1 MAYDIN
7 KTDGSLLVTVQDGS
21 IESSASSIKL
31 VGKNYTGYGEF
42 IAEDLIHMLENFS
55 NPSAPSSPISGQC
68 WFNTTTNKLNVYDA
82 AGNWK
87 ELGHIVASATEPN
100 AATRRTGDL
109 WWDTATNSMFVW
121 NGTAHVPVGIGSG
134 TTSVRVVTIV
144 DTGGTSHTC
153 LVEQHNNRFVTI
165 MSGDSFTPAASE
177 LQPDNTTIVSEF
189 PTIGKGTNMTNRTDF
204 KFRGTATV
212 AEYADVA
219 ERYKI
224 KAEGTAGD
232 VVMIDYNGDAEIR
245 IADEH
250 ASAYVFGVISTA
262 PALEMNASAG
272 TDATHPYIALAGRVP
287 CKVIGPI
294 QKGQKLVVAGVHP
307 KTSVAIPGVAK
318 AVPFDGSK
326 MDSRFAVALEAYTDE
341 DNIGTIEVVVRGR

>member
-1 MAYDIN
+1 M
-7 KTDGSLLVTVQDGS
+7 
-21 IESSASSIKL
+21 
-31 VGKNYTGYGEF
+31 
-42 IAEDLIHMLENFS
+42 
-55 NPSAPSSPISGQC
+55 
-68 WFNTTTNKLNVYDA
+68 
-82 AGNWK
+82 
-87 ELGHIVASATEPN
+87 
-100 AATRRTGDL
+100 
-109 WWDTATNSMFVW
+109 
-121 NGTAHVPVGIGSG
+121 
-134 TTSVRVVTIV
+134 
-144 DTGGTSHTC
+144 
-153 LVEQHNNRFVTI
+153 
-165 MSGDSFTPAASE
+165 
-177 LQPDNTTIVSEF
+177 
-189 PTIGKGTNMTNRTDF
+189 
-204 KFRGTATV
+204 

-250 ASAYVFGVISTA
+250 ASSYVFGVISTA